1 MCLSPDKHK
10 EQIYDFPYTRKFSI
24 FSSMIG
30 GLAFLSSNANLTGI
44 ILRYPQT
51 LSYVSRKLPTYPS
64 PKPTFCPLKVR
75 SKC

>member
-10 EQIYDFPYTRKFSI
+10 GQIYDFPYTRKFSI

-44 ILRYPQT
+44 ILRYPYHT
-51 LSYVSRKLPTYPS
+51 FLGNCPPTPPLSQHFAL
-64 PKPTFCPLKVR
+64 
-75 SKC
+75 